1 MVNSAS
7 PAALPRICFQN
18 FALRASPAS
27 ACPSA
32 CGQGLALCGYTSHT
46 QALGNLSN
54 IYIITPSALPCVI
67 IRSIIAANPT
77 YCEHARRRIRP
88 PGASAAVSLRPS
100 ARAGAVSTYIISTPP
115 APRAHRRPVKPLP
128 CACSPSAPAQRATR
142 LRPCVRQ
149 LCPASAGARA
159 CALDKQL
166 DISKRLHSAS
176 RTAAKTYN
184 RRSTRRRSPRPRPAV
199 GDDYTVSYCQA
210 CRNVS
215 HLANLASACEG
226 GADRLISIHSPH
238 ARGDARARGSA

>member
-115 APRAHRRPVKPLP
+115 APRAHRRPVKPRP
-128 CACSPSAPAQRATR
+128 CACSPSARA
-142 LRPCVRQ
+142 LRAP
-149 LCPASAGARA
+149 S
-159 CALDKQL
+159 
-166 DISKRLHSAS
+166 
-176 RTAAKTYN
+176 
-184 RRSTRRRSPRPRPAV
+184 RPRPCSSLPSA
-199 GDDYTVSYCQA
+199 SSA
-210 CRNVS
+210 LLR
-215 HLANLASACEG
+215 ASALPRVSWC
-226 GADRLISIHSPH
+226 ACLC
-238 ARGDARARGSA
+238 AR